1 MLVDDL
7 LGPKKKACGTCA
19 DHAIWTAS
27 GLVRTR
33 FERGIGL
40 GLLRYG
46 FPIAGLATPSMIRL
60 PIGRYGLCP
69 RHGKDVWLFSR
80 SAMALPVQSR

>member
-7 LGPKKKACGTCA
+7 LGPKEQACGTCA
-19 DHAIWTAS
+19 DHAIWKDS

-46 FPIAGLATPSMIRL
+46 F
-60 PIGRYGLCP
+60 
-69 RHGKDVWLFSR
+69 
-80 SAMALPVQSR
+80 Q